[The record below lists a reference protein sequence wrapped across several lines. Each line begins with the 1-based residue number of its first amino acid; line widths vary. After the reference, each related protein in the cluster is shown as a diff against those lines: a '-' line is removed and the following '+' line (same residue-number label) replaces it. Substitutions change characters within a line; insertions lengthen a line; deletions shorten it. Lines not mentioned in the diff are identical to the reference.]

1 MILFPNLPI
10 RYKLR
15 VAFLGTILVALLLAC
30 SAFVIYDMITFR
42 RSLVNNLTVLAD
54 ALGNNSTAALRFAG
68 ETEGA
73 KTDAEET
80 LQALAFKPSVVS
92 SCLYTA
98 DGKLFAGYTKDQTL
112 AGFPVAPGAD
122 GARFEGKYLTL
133 VRPVVLSGKRIGS
146 IYLKST
152 QEELIQHF
160 RSYAVISGLVFLGVS
175 LLAFGLSTALRHLI
189 LRPILNLADATQRI
203 TDHKDYSVRVQEIT
217 RDEMGMLAHA
227 FNEMLESIQ
236 ERESALHAV
245 NEALSESEE
254 RLNFAL
260 EKSHTGGWEFDLEGR
275 SMRRT
280 LEHDRIFG
288 YDSLL
293 PQWTYEMF
301 LEHVLPEDRPEVDR
315 GFREAIKTKKE
326 WGFECRIRRSDGE
339 VRWIWGVCEYQR
351 DEGGLKESMAGIVQD
366 ITTRKQA
373 EEEIL
378 ELNASLEERVR
389 ERTSQLAAA
398 NKELEAFSY
407 SVSHDLRA
415 PLRAVDGFSRM
426 VVEDYSERLDDEG
439 RRMLGVI
446 RSETQRMGRLIDD
459 LLAFS
464 RLGRQ
469 EMELLAIDMRGMA
482 QAVFDELAAQE
493 PPERKLKLDLRPLP
507 AVHGTQMMIRQVWV
521 NLIGNAIKFTKGRD
535 VGEIEIGT
543 QTGEDEVPVFYI
555 KDNGAGFD
563 MRFADKLFG
572 VFQRL
577 HSAEEFPGT
586 GVGLA
591 LVQRIVQRHGGRVW
605 AEAEVDHGATFYFT
619 IPNANHEPRT

>member
-1 MILFPNLPI
+1 MILFPDLPI
-10 RYKLR
+10 RHKLR

-30 SAFVIYDMITFR
+30 GAFVIYDMITFR
-42 RSLVNNLTVLAD
+42 QSLVNNLTVLAD
-54 ALGNNSTAALRFAG
+54 ALAKNSTAALRFAG
-68 ETEGA
+68 ETEAA

-80 LQALAFKPSVVS
+80 LQALGFKHPVVAG
-92 SCLYTA
+92 CLFTG
-98 DGKLFAGYTKDQTL
+98 DGELFASYTRDPNY
-112 AGFPVAPGAD
+112 AEIPNSPGAD
-122 GARFEGKYLTL
+122 GARFEGKNLTI
-133 VRPVVLSGKRIGS
+133 VRPVTLNDKRIGT
-146 IYLKST
+146 IYIKST
-152 QEELIQHF
+152 QEELNQHF
-160 RSYAVISGLVFLGVS
+160 RSYMVISGLVFLGVS

-189 LRPILNLADATQRI
+189 LRPILQLADATKRI
-203 TDHKDYSVRVQEIT
+203 TEHKDYSVRVLEVT
-217 RDEMGMLAHA
+217 RDEMGTLAHA
-227 FNEMLESIQ
+227 FNQMLEGIQ
-236 ERESALHAV
+236 ERESALRSA
-245 NEALSESEE
+245 NEALRESEE

-260 EKSHTGGWEFDLEGR
+260 EKSHTGGWELDLDGHCIK
-275 SMRRT
+275 RT

-293 PQWTYEMF
+293 PQWTYVTF
-301 LEHVLPEDRPEVDR
+301 LEHVLPEDRAEVDR
-315 GFREAIKTKKE
+315 RFKEAIKTKTE
-326 WGFECRIRRSDGE
+326 WGFECRIRRIDGE
-339 VRWIWGVCEYQR
+339 ERWIWGVCEYQR
-351 DEGGLKESMAGIVQD
+351 DEEGKRESLAGIIQD
-366 ITTRKQA
+366 ITTRKQT

-398 NKELEAFSY
+398 NHELEAFSY

-426 VVEDYSERLDDEG
+426 VVEDYAERLDDEG

-469 EMELLAIDMRGMA
+469 QMELAPILMQEMA

-493 PPERKLKLDLRPLP
+493 PPERKLRLDLQPLP
-507 AVHGTQMMIRQVWV
+507 AVIGTPTMMRQVWV
-521 NLIGNAIKFTKGRD
+521 NLIGNAIKFTKGRE
-535 VGEIEIGT
+535 VGEIEIAARD
-543 QTGEDEVPVFYI
+543 GEDGVPVYHI

-605 AEAEVDHGATFYFT
+605 AEGEVDHGATFYFT
-619 IPNANHEPRT
+619 IPNPQS

>member
-1 MILFPNLPI
+1 MILFPDLPI
-10 RYKLR
+10 RHKLR

-30 SAFVIYDMITFR
+30 GAFVIYDMITFR
-42 RSLVNNLTVLAD
+42 QSLVNNLTVLAD
-54 ALGNNSTAALRFAG
+54 ALAKNSTAALRFAG
-68 ETEGA
+68 ETEAA

-80 LQALAFKPSVVS
+80 LQALGFKHSVVAG
-92 SCLYTA
+92 CLFTS
-98 DGKLFAGYTKDQTL
+98 DGERFASYIRDPND
-112 AGFPVAPGAD
+112 AEIPDSPGAD
-122 GARFEGKYLTL
+122 GTRFEGKDLTIS
-133 VRPVVLSGKRIGS
+133 RPVVLDGKRIGT
-146 IYLKST
+146 IYIKST
-152 QEELIQHF
+152 QEELSQHF
-160 RSYAVISGLVFLGVS
+160 RSYMVISGLVFLGVS

-189 LRPILNLADATQRI
+189 LRPILQLADATKRI
-203 TDHKDYSVRVQEIT
+203 TEHKDYSVRVLEVT
-217 RDEMGMLAHA
+217 RDEMGTLAHA
-227 FNEMLESIQ
+227 FNQMLEGIQ
-236 ERESALHAV
+236 ERESALRSA
-245 NEALSESEE
+245 NEALRESEE

-260 EKSHTGGWEFDLEGR
+260 EKSHTGGWELDLEGR
-275 SMRRT
+275 CIKRT

-288 YDSLL
+288 YESLL
-293 PQWTYEMF
+293 PQWTYETF
-301 LEHVLPEDRPEVDR
+301 LGHVLPEDRAEVDR
-315 GFREAIKTKKE
+315 RFKDAIKTKTE
-326 WGFECRIRRSDGE
+326 WSFECRIHRIDGE
-339 VRWIWGVCEYQR
+339 ERWIWGVCEFQC
-351 DEGGLKESMAGIVQD
+351 DEAGEKESLAGIIQD
-366 ITTRKQA
+366 ITARKQT
-373 EEEIL
+373 EEEVL
-378 ELNASLEERVR
+378 QLNASLEERVR

-398 NKELEAFSY
+398 NHELEAFSY

-426 VVEDYSERLDDEG
+426 VVEDYAEQLDDEG

-469 EMELLAIDMRGMA
+469 QMELEPILMREMA

-493 PPERKLKLDLRPLP
+493 PPERKLRLDLQPLP
-507 AVHGTQMMIRQVWV
+507 AAIGTPTMMRQVWV
-521 NLIGNAIKFTKGRD
+521 NLIGNAIKFTKGREI
-535 VGEIEIGT
+535 GEIEIAARD
-543 QTGEDEVPVFYI
+543 GEDGVPVYHV

-605 AEAEVDHGATFYFT
+605 AEGEVDHGATFYFT
-619 IPNANHEPRT
+619 IPNPQS

>member
-1 MILFPNLPI
+1 MTLFPDLPI

-15 VAFLGTILVALLLAC
+15 VAFLGTILGALLLAC
-30 SAFVIYDMITFR
+30 GTFVIYDMISFR
-42 RSLVNNLTVLAD
+42 RSLANNLTVLAD

-68 ETEGA
+68 ETESA
-73 KTDAEET
+73 KSDAEET
-80 LQALAFKPSVVS
+80 LRALAFKHAVVS
-92 SCLYTA
+92 GCLYNA
-98 DGKLFAGYTKDQTL
+98 DGELFASYIRQ
-112 AGFPVAPGAD
+112 PGHEETPRVLGPD
-122 GARFEGKYLTL
+122 GIRFDGNFLTI
-133 VRPVVLSGKRIGS
+133 VRPIVLDGKRIGS

-152 QEELIQHF
+152 QEELNQHF
-160 RSYAVISGLVFLGVS
+160 KSYVVISGLVFLCVS

-189 LRPILNLADATQRI
+189 LRPISDLADATKQI
-203 TDHKDYSVRVQEIT
+203 TDRKDYSVRVQERT
-217 RDEMGMLAHA
+217 KDEMGMLAHA
-227 FNEMLESIQ
+227 FNEMLAGIQ
-236 ERESALHAV
+236 ERESALHSA
-245 NEALSESEE
+245 NEALHESEE

-260 EKSHTGGWEFDLEGR
+260 EKSHTGGWDLDLVSHTAYR
-275 SMRRT
+275 S

-288 YDSLL
+288 YASLL

-301 LEHVLPEDRPEVDR
+301 LEHVIAEDRPEVDR
-315 GFREAIKTKKE
+315 LFQEAIAGHTE
-326 WGFECRIRRSDGE
+326 WSFECRIRRVDGA
-339 VRWIWGVCEYQR
+339 VRWIWGAGEHQL
-351 DEGGLKESMAGIVQD
+351 DESGNASRMAGIVQD
-366 ITTRKQA
+366 ITARKQA

-378 ELNASLEERVR
+378 QLNASLEERVR

-398 NKELEAFSY
+398 NMELEAFSY

-426 VVEDYSERLDDEG
+426 VLEDYAGKLDEEG

-469 EMELLAIDMRGMA
+469 QMELAPIDMHQMA

-493 PPERKLKLDLRPLP
+493 PPGRKLRLDLQPLP
-507 AVHGTQMMIRQVWV
+507 AATGTPTMMRQVWV
-521 NLIGNAIKFTKGRD
+521 NLIGNAIKFTKGRE
-535 VGEIEIGT
+535 VGEIEIAAQDG
-543 QTGEDEVPVFYI
+543 GDGVPVYHV

-591 LVQRIVQRHGGRVW
+591 LVQRIVHRHGGRIW
-605 AEAEVDHGATFYFT
+605 AESEVDHGATFHFI
-619 IPNANHEPRT
+619 IPDPIT

>member
-1 MILFPNLPI
+1 MTLFPDLPI
-10 RYKLR
+10 RHKLR
-15 VAFLGTILVALLLAC
+15 VAFLGTILGAVLLSC
-30 SAFVIYDMITFR
+30 GAFVIYDMMNFR

-54 ALGNNSTAALRFAG
+54 ALGQNSTAALRFAG

-73 KTDAEET
+73 RSDAEET
-80 LQALAFKPSVVS
+80 LQALSFKSSVIS
-92 SCLYTA
+92 CCLYTEK
-98 DGKLFAGYTKDQTL
+98 GELFATYVRKNHQVD
-112 AGFPVAPGAD
+112 FPKSPGAD
-122 GARFEGKYLTL
+122 GVRFVNRYLVI
-133 VRPVVLSGKRIGS
+133 VRPVVLNGRRIGT
-146 IYLKST
+146 IDLRST
-152 QEELIQHF
+152 LEEMTQHF
-160 RSYAVISGLVFLGVS
+160 RSYVVISCLVFLCVS
-175 LLAFGLSTALRHLI
+175 LLAFALSAALRHLI
-189 LRPILNLADATQRI
+189 LQPVLDLADATRRI
-203 TDHKDYSVRVQEIT
+203 TDHKDYSVRVPELS
-217 RDEMGMLAHA
+217 RDETGMLAHA
-227 FNEMLESIQ
+227 FNDMLEGIQ
-236 ERESALHAV
+236 EREQALHSA
-245 NEALSESEE
+245 NEALRESEE

-260 EKSHTGGWEFDLEGR
+260 KKSHTGGWELDLEGR
-275 SMRRT
+275 SVRRT

-288 YDSLL
+288 YDTIL
-293 PQWTYEMF
+293 PEWTYETF
-301 LEHVLPEDRPEVDR
+301 LSHVLPEDREDVDR
-315 GFREAIKTKKE
+315 GFRAAVRTRTE
-326 WGFECRIRRSDGE
+326 WDFECRIRRVDGE
-339 VRWIWGVCEYQR
+339 VRWVWGICEYQR
-351 DEGGLKESMAGIVQD
+351 DEDGQTETMAGIVQD
-366 ITTRKQA
+366 ITPRKRA

-378 ELNASLEERVR
+378 QLNASLEQRVQ

-398 NKELEAFSY
+398 NQELEAFSY

-469 EMELLAIDMRGMA
+469 QMELEEIDMREIA
-482 QAVFDELAAQE
+482 QAVFDEQVAQE
-493 PPERKLKLDLRPLP
+493 PAGRNFHLVIRDLPPVR
-507 AVHGTQMMIRQVWV
+507 ATATMIRQVWV

-535 VGEIEIGT
+535 PAEIEIGAME
-543 QTGEDEVPVFYI
+543 GEDGVPVYYV

-591 LVQRIVQRHGGRVW
+591 LVQRIVHRHGGTIW
-605 AEAEVDHGATFYFT
+605 AQGEVDRGATFYFT
-619 IPNANHEPRT
+619 IANSRP